1 MPRVGEGRKTE
12 MPSHSDYPEGPDCG
26 SLLTPTSVC
35 CASATDQLTCQSQRH
50 GKVDHTVS
58 TPWGD
63 GWGESVLYKI
73 INRRL
78 REGVASDTQGESHAQ
93 CSQPQRRSGTASRRG
108 STGSHPWGRRCH
120 QAGEARAE
128 CWSRRRQEQEQ
139 GQKIRLE
146 KKAGD
151 RALRP

>member
-1 MPRVGEGRKTE
+1 MSLSSQHSAWHTECIPQTPSEWVGEGKSASGGRRTQNGNALAFRL
-12 MPSHSDYPEGPDCG
+12 SRRTG
-26 SLLTPTSVC
+26 LWIVTPTSVRR
-35 CASATDQLTCQSQRH
+35 ASATDQLTCQSQRH

-128 CWSRRRQEQEQ
+128 C
-139 GQKIRLE
+139 
-146 KKAGD
+146 
-151 RALRP
+151 